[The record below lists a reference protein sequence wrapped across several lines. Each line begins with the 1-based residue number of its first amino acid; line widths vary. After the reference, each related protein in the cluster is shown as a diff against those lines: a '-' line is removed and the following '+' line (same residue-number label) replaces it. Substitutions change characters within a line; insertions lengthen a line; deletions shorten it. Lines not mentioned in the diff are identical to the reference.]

1 MYLCFMKSLCSI
13 QFCVGGSLELVDTQ
27 CLVYHIARRVW
38 RGSFIELEN
47 EIILCLYTLPILIG
61 GLFAMDSIIDDLLA
75 RIVTSL
81 LYLFGKS
88 LICSVRV
95 IGIRNSHLLINLVK
109 VLAQTLRQWLI
120 KNCGA
125 THIIL
130 VIIIHFLV

>member
-1 MYLCFMKSLCSI
+1 MYLGLVKSLCSI
-13 QFCVGGSLELVDTQ
+13 QFCVSGSLELVDTQ
-27 CLVYHIARRVW
+27 SLVYDIARRVR
-38 RGSFIELEN
+38 RGSFIKLEN
-47 EIILCLYTLPILIG
+47 EVILCLNTLPILVG
-61 GLFAMDSIIDDLLA
+61 CLFAMDSIIDDLLA

-88 LICSVRV
+88 LVGSVRV
-95 IGIRNSHLLINLVK
+95 IGIRNCHLLINLVK